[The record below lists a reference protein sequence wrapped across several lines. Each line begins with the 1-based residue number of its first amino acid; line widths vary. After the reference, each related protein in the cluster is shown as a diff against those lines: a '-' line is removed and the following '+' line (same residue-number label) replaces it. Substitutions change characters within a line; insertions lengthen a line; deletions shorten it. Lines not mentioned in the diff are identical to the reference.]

1 MKSDYKGYTLYTNKV
16 DTDDGGYVEGYLY
29 LDTRNK
35 LYLTYFN
42 KYQNT
47 KDMSKEDA
55 YERVV
60 ELLDEL
66 VTIKK

>member
-1 MKSDYKGYTLYTNKV
+1 MLNNVNKV
-16 DTDDGGYVEGYLY
+16 
-29 LDTRNK
+29 
-35 LYLTYFN
+35 YLTYFN

-66 VTIKK
+66 VTVKKK